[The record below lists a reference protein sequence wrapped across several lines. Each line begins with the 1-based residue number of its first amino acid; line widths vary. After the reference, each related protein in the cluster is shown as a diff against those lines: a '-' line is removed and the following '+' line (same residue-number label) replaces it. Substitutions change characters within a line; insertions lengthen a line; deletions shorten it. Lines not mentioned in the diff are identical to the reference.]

1 MSALNIKDPE
11 AHRLAS
17 DLANRT
23 GQTITDAVID
33 ALRQR
38 SLELDILQSRDSMF
52 REARAIIDRVRQLPD
67 LDTRS
72 EDEILGYNRFGAFDP
87 DGD

>member
-11 AHRLAS
+11 AHRLAA
-17 DLANRT
+17 DLAHRT
-23 GQTITDAVID
+23 GQTITEAVID

-38 SLELDILQSRDSMF
+38 SFELELIQSRDSIL
-52 REARAIIDRVRQLPD
+52 REARSIIDRVKQLPD

-72 EDEILGYNRFGAFDP
+72 QEEILGYNRFGAFDP